1 MHKHESGTNL
11 LVSLLRGVFVK
22 CQNSR
27 RREEYQYAIF
37 GFGRFLG
44 GIGWFH
50 PVRSFV
56 GYENP
61 TKCKKDNLICSFA
74 LWDLTVRGPA
84 AVTRMEKK
92 WICKCELLTSGGGFD
107 FAEEKNYY
115 SAKYLKRD
123 VWTQRLCRRSYYVSL
138 YNGVVLSE
146 RVKESFCGSSRWPFI
161 VGHINA
167 AGVARSLRLRSWEWE
182 RRKDLIRWCDRYLR
196 ESSLHP
202 VSAHLRVSRFHTNQL
217 PKSSFIKGRRATAAD
232 QVKMSL
238 LERDVNVGRGFF
250 FSSSCELCLFSRLD
264 VMFSRSV

>member
-1 MHKHESGTNL
+1 ML
-11 LVSLLRGVFVK
+11 SLALGGFWEVRAGLILRG
-22 CQNSR
+22 R
-27 RREEYQYAIF
+27 LR
-37 GFGRFLG
+37 
-44 GIGWFH
+44 
-50 PVRSFV
+50 
-56 GYENP
+56 YENP

-84 AVTRMEKK
+84 AVTRIEKK

-202 VSAHLRVSRFHTNQL
+202 VSAHLWVSRFHTNQL

-232 QVKMSL
+232 QVKMYL
-238 LERDVNVGRGFF
+238 LERDVNVWRGFF
-250 FSSSCELCLFSRLD
+250 FSSSCESCLFSRLD